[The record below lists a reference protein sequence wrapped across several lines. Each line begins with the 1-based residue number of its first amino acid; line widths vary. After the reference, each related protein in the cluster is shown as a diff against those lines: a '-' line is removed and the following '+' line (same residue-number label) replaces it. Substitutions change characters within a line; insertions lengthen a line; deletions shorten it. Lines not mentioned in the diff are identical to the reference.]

1 MSVCIYVRKFN
12 TIVPDAPDDPLQNEF
27 AGRVQKSSRAF
38 EGKLELD
45 SLTPNV
51 SSNYLVVKSLH

>member
-27 AGRVQKSSRAF
+27 AGHVQKSSSAF
-38 EGKLELD
+38 EGKLELN